1 MKQNFL
7 PSWSLDSKEIKP
19 VNPKGNQLQIFIGR
33 IDAKAEAPVLW
44 PPDAKNQ
51 LPGKDLGAGKDKG
64 QEEKWTT
71 EDETVGWH
79 HQFNRHEFEQMLGD
93 SEGQGGLF
101 VLQSM
106 GLQGVS
112 DSVTEQQQNLI
123 KVVL

>member
-1 MKQNFL
+1 M
-7 PSWSLDSKEIKP
+7 
-19 VNPKGNQLQIFIGR
+19 
-33 IDAKAEAPVLW
+33 
-44 PPDAKNQ
+44 
-51 LPGKDLGAGKDKG
+51 GA
-64 QEEKWTT
+64 T
-71 EDETVGWH
+71 EDEMVGWH